1 MKPAPYR
8 LTPGWKMESSEVL
21 ASTEHLILERSVF
34 HSPLR
39 LEGRPWLV
47 VRRKPAVVIVP
58 QRADGKFV
66 FIWQERPPV
75 CRLMLE
81 FPAGQVEEGEAG
93 SGAYEAYEAILRDT
107 ALRELEEETGYTTRE
122 PLEKIGAYFSS
133 PGFTDEH
140 ETIFL
145 ARNVE
150 EGTLAGGLGEHS
162 EAICGLEFLD
172 AGEVGGAIRE
182 GKIVDANSLAAW
194 SFLSAGGYLAVSD
207 F

>member
-39 LEGRPWLV
+39 PEGRPWLV

-66 FIWQERPPV
+66 FIRQERPPV

-81 FPAGQVEEGEAG
+81 FPAGQVEEGEVG
-93 SGAYEAYEAILRDT
+93 SGAYEAILRDT

-122 PLEKIGAYFSS
+122 PLEKIGTYFSS

-172 AGEVGGAIRE
+172 AGEVVMAIRD
-182 GKIVDANSLAAW
+182 GKILDANSLAAW
-194 SFLSAGGYLAVSD
+194 SFLSAGGYLAASA